1 MAFFCIRLLRSKR
14 LCCLLACRNN
24 WQKGYRTCLSK
35 QKQCT
40 LSLSV
45 QGRRA
50 DIFRD
55 DNVQPWLQEQAGL
68 AGSEDLGTLCAIRL
82 ALCKSIKPRLL
93 SVSVGHQRTWYTSIP
108 SVCSITL
115 QVGLPCCQQFHTSAS
130 YRALPVPLVWMVI
143 KPLQK
148 LLAIILGRSIRKWW
162 AGLPQNRQE
171 MLRQALWR
179 KRWHVMA
186 GVAALVVVLALFLLT
201 HLDESPITSRM
212 RLLVFNR
219 DKFIELAELT
229 AEGYMEEF
237 KDTLVSRDDPRHK
250 VVETVVSHLVQRNR
264 DLPEMSALP
273 WTVQVVEDP
282 TVNAFVL
289 PNGRVFIFTGMLEAV
304 ADIHQLTFILGHE
317 MAHAMIGHSAEQAS
331 MSHIV
336 DFFSVILLTAI
347 WAICPRDSL
356 AVLGQWI
363 QGKLVQFMFE
373 RPYSR
378 KLEAE
383 ADKVGLQLAA
393 KACADVRAGPVFW
406 QQMEILDRL
415 EGEPSMPEWLSTHP
429 SHRNRATQLDRL
441 VPQALELR
449 ERCDCPTLP
458 TRDPRTVFRKSM
470 QVLLES
476 VREKADSP
484 SHGGSIL
491 EPAPTQSP
499 ASAHA
504 TTPRE

>member
-14 LCCLLACRNN
+14 LCYLLACRNN

-35 QKQCT
+35 QKKCT

-55 DNVQPWLQEQAGL
+55 NNLQPWLQVQTGL

-93 SVSVGHQRTWYTSIP
+93 SVSAGHQRTLYTCIP

-130 YRALPVPLVWMVI
+130 YRALPVPLVWMII

-179 KRWHVMA
+179 KRWHAAA
-186 GVAALVVVLALFLLT
+186 GIAALVAVLALFLLT

-317 MAHAMIGHSAEQAS
+317 MAHAIIGHS
-331 MSHIV
+331 
-336 DFFSVILLTAI
+336 
-347 WAICPRDSL
+347 
-356 AVLGQWI
+356 
-363 QGKLVQFMFE
+363 FMFE

-491 EPAPTQSP
+491 ETAQSQRQPRAQPLPMPPHPENEQKHPRVFAAKAQFTESLNATQK
-499 ASAHA
+499 
-504 TTPRE
+504 